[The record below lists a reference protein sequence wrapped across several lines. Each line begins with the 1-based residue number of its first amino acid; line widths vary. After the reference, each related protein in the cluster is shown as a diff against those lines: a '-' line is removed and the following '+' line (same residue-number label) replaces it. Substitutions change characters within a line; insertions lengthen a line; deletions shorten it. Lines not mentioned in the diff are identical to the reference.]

1 MVYMVPDLEER
12 ERIAAS
18 LGIVKCDLC
27 PRLCPYCPR
36 LLAARPDLAWVPPSE
51 TFGPEWHFE
60 TARPESEPSFL
71 QKAANFGR
79 AITQHVAAGL
89 PQTDDA
95 TVSHRLE
102 VCHSCEHFDAAR
114 TACKVCGCNMQIKVR
129 WAEQRCPVNKW

>member
-1 MVYMVPDLEER
+1 MIVSYEDR
-12 ERIAAS
+12 EKIAAS
-18 LGIVKCDLC
+18 LGITKCDHCL
-27 PRLCPYCPR
+27 RLCPYCPR
-36 LLAARPDLAWVPPSE
+36 LLAVRPDLGSSPAPHPLAS
-51 TFGPEWHFE
+51 G
-60 TARPESEPSFL
+60 PSFL
-71 QKAANFGR
+71 QKTANLSR